1 MSNGIGTQRTSAAT
15 PGHMPVAAMSPSNPE
30 RYRFAPIGHGKRPA
44 GAQTCRSFVKS
55 NSSRARHSGRGI
67 WLVPDSATCE
77 ATGAWCQ
84 GTTSRFAG
92 VESQEGVVLG
102 WKDVAETEDPGSA
115 VSGYQERLIYSIPAE
130 PYELLKPLPVEIQKV
145 EQDEFIASFE
155 EAGIAMCADSPDDSL
170 LNLLSHILDVFDSY
184 SAQEDK
190 LAWRAART
198 FRVLKSFIKRK

>member
-1 MSNGIGTQRTSAAT
+1 MLN
-15 PGHMPVAAMSPSNPE
+15 
-30 RYRFAPIGHGKRPA
+30 
-44 GAQTCRSFVKS
+44 
-55 NSSRARHSGRGI
+55 
-67 WLVPDSATCE
+67 
-77 ATGAWCQ
+77 
-84 GTTSRFAG
+84 
-92 VESQEGVVLG
+92 
-102 WKDVAETEDPGSA
+102 WKDAAETEDPGSA

-130 PYELLKPLPVEIQKV
+130 PYELLKPLPVAIEKV